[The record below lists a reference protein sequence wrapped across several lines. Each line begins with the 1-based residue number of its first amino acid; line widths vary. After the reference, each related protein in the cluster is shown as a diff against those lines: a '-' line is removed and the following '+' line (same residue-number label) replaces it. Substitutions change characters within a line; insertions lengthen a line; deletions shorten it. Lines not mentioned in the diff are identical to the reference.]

1 MLDMGVHEG
10 GIKGDF
16 LLSGLRLWQDSDA
29 TQSKGKA
36 EGKLGEK
43 GCEWGLRESFGM
55 HLV

>member
-1 MLDMGVHEG
+1 MGVHEG

-16 LLSGLRLWQDSDA
+16 LLSGLRPWQDSDA